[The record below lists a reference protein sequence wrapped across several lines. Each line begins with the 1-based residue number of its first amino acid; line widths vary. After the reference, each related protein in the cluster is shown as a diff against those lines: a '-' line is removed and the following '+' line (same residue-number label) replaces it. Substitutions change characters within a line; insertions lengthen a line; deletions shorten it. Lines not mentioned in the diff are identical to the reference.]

1 MPRSTNQKLKLP
13 LLIRI
18 LQTKTDEEHGLNAEE
33 LIRELN
39 RYGISAERKS
49 IYDDIALLQDSLGM
63 AIEHDKAK
71 GYRLVE
77 RDFDLPELK
86 LLVDAVQSSRFVSVT
101 KSDELIRKLKG
112 LTSEHRA
119 RELQRQVTVKN
130 RIKSMNNTTIY
141 TIDTLHNAILHN
153 RKITFQYWG
162 WTPAKEQVAR
172 HNGKKYKVS
181 PWMLLWDDEYY
192 YLVAFDGD
200 AGDAGEL
207 RHYRVDRMRSVSE
220 CGEPREGREKFDAV
234 DLTEYSSGVFGMFG
248 GNITHVTFRCKNRLA
263 DVVIDRF
270 GKDVMMLPDKDGTFT
285 FHADINVSPQFF
297 GWVASF
303 GNEIRIERPQSVADQ
318 FREHVKNALQQ
329 YE

>member
-1 MPRSTNQKLKLP
+1 MPKSRNQKLKLP
-13 LLIRI
+13 CLIKI
-18 LQTKTDEEHGLNAEE
+18 LKEKTDEDHGLSTEE
-33 LIRELN
+33 LIRELA
-39 RYGISAERKS
+39 RYDIAAERKS
-49 IYDDIALLQDSLGM
+49 IYDDIRLLQDSFGM

-77 RDFDLPELK
+77 QDFDLPELK
-86 LLVDAVQSSRFVSVT
+86 MLVDAIQSSRFISVT

-141 TIDTLHNAILHN
+141 SIDTVHNAILHD
-153 RKITFQYWG
+153 KQITFQYWS
-162 WTPAKEQVAR
+162 WTASKEQIAR

-192 YLVAFDGD
+192 YLVAYDGEN
-200 AGDAGEL
+200 AQI
-207 RHYRVDRMRSVSE
+207 RHYRVDRMRSVTE
-220 CGEPREGREKFDAV
+220 TEEKRDGREEFTKIDIS
-234 DLTEYSSGVFGMFG
+234 EYSSSVFGMFG
-248 GNITHVTFRCKNRLA
+248 GKPTHVTFRCKARMA
-263 DVVIDRF
+263 DVVLDRF
-270 GKDVMMLPDKDGTFT
+270 GKDVMLTPEPEGFR

-303 GNEIRIERPQSVADQ
+303 GDEIKIEGPTDTVAQ
-318 FREHVKNALQQ
+318 FKKHLTEALNQ

>member
-1 MPRSTNQKLKLP
+1 MPKSRNQKLKIP
-13 LLIRI
+13 CLIRI
-18 LQTKTDEEHGLNAEE
+18 LQKKTDEDHGLSAEE

-39 RYGISAERKS
+39 RYDIEAERKS
-49 IYDDIALLQDSLGM
+49 VYDDIRLLQDGLGM

-71 GYRLVE
+71 GYRLAE

-86 LLVDAVQSSRFVSVT
+86 MLVDAVQSSKFISVT

-112 LTSEHRA
+112 LTSEHHA

-141 TIDTLHNAILHN
+141 SIDTIHNAILHD

-162 WTPAKEQVAR
+162 WTAAKEQAAR
-172 HNGKKYKVS
+172 HNGKKYRVS
-181 PWMLLWDDEYY
+181 PWLLLWDDEYY
-192 YLVAFDGD
+192 YLVAYDSEN
-200 AGDAGEL
+200 AQI
-207 RHYRVDRMRSVSE
+207 RHYRVDRMRMVSE
-220 CGEPREGREKFDAV
+220 TEEKREGREEFAKIDVA
-234 DLTEYSSGVFGMFG
+234 EYSSGIFGMFG
-248 GNITHVTFRCKNRLA
+248 GSKTHVTFRCKAYLA
-263 DVVIDRF
+263 DVVLDRF
-270 GKDVMMLPDKDGTFT
+270 GKDVMMTPEPDGFR

-303 GNEIRIERPQSVADQ
+303 GGDIRIEGPSDTAAQ
-318 FREHVKNALQQ
+318 FKKHLIDALSQ

>member
-13 LLIRI
+13 CLIRI
-18 LQTKTDEEHGLNAEE
+18 LQEKTDEDHGLNTEE

-49 IYDDIALLQDSLGM
+49 IYDDIALLQDSFGM
-63 AIEHDKAK
+63 VIEHDKAK
-71 GYRLVE
+71 GYRLVQRE
-77 RDFDLPELK
+77 FDLPELK
-86 LLVDAVQSSRFVSVT
+86 MLVDAVQSSRFVSVT

-141 TIDTLHNAILHN
+141 TIDTIHNAILHN
-153 RKITFQYWG
+153 RQISFQYWG
-162 WTPAKEQVAR
+162 WTPAKEQAAR

-192 YLVAFDGD
+192 YLVAYNRENGQ
-200 AGDAGEL
+200 L
-207 RHYRVDRMRSVSE
+207 RHYRVDRMRGVSE
-220 CGEPREGREKFDAV
+220 TEEVREGREEFTGV
-234 DLTEYSSGVFGMFG
+234 NISEYSSGVFGMFG
-248 GNITHVTFRCKNRLA
+248 GNITHVTFRCANRLA

-270 GKDVMMLPDKDGTFT
+270 GKEVMMLPDKNGTFT

-303 GNEIRIERPQSVADQ
+303 GEEIRIERPKEVIDQ
-318 FREHVKNALQQ
+318 FKEHLTKALEQ
-329 YE
+329 Y